1 VSQSFI
7 APAPRLRL
15 SSWTDLSARLRLT
28 RDDAAVLAAAAVLA
42 ISAYF
47 LVFPGV
53 DIAVSRFFYRPEA
66 GFFLAG
72 DPVLKALR
80 KSSTLVLAL
89 LLLGVIGRLIWRAL
103 RGRSVGAAARRAMFA
118 VAALALGPGLVVNL
132 LFKSLWGRA
141 RPVQI
146 DQFGGDAAFTPAWVI
161 SDACQS
167 NCSFVSGEGS
177 SAAWMVGVLL
187 VVTPARWRPA
197 VLPLGLVYA
206 LALSMNRLAFGGHF
220 LSDILLSWALTA
232 LVMVG
237 VYRVTVAAPGLVRR
251 ARRRLRWSQPFPA

>member
-1 VSQSFI
+1 MSQSVI
-7 APAPRLRL
+7 TPAPGFRVAP
-15 SSWTDLSARLRLT
+15 WIDLARRIRLT

-42 ISAYF
+42 ISVYF
-47 LVFPGV
+47 LTFPGV
-53 DIAVSRFFYRPEA
+53 DIAVSRLFYRPDA

-72 DPVLKALR
+72 DPLLKALR

-89 LLLGVIGRLIWRAL
+89 LLLGVIGRLVWRGL
-103 RGRSVGAAARRAMFA
+103 QGRSIGAAARRTVFV

-132 LFKSLWGRA
+132 LLKGLWGRA
-141 RPVQI
+141 RPIQI
-146 DQFGGDAAFTPAWVI
+146 DAFGGEAVFTPVWVV

-187 VVTPARWRPA
+187 VVTPARWRS
-197 VLPLGLVYA
+197 VLLPLGLVYA
-206 LALSMNRLAFGGHF
+206 FALSMNRLAFGGHF

-232 LVMVG
+232 LVMAG
-237 VYRVTVAAPGLVRR
+237 VYRVTVASPGLVRR
-251 ARRRLRWSQPFPA
+251 ARRRFRGLQPLPA